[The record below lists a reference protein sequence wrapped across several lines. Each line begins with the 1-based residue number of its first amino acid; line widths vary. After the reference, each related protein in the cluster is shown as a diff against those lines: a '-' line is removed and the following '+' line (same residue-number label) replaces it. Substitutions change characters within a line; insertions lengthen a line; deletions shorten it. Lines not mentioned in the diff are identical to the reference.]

1 MNQIIMEG
9 NIGKDPEL
17 KWSGE
22 MAIAKFSLAHTPR
35 KKDKSN
41 VWSDGETIWFN
52 VTFFGSKAESVIDN
66 YVKGETVLIVGA
78 FEISNYEKDGVAKTS
93 FGIVGSTISA
103 VKRRKKEAPAW

>member
-41 VWSDGETIWFN
+41 AWSDGETIWFN

-78 FEISNYEKDGVAKTS
+78 FEISNYEKDFSRQAS
-93 FGIVGSTISA
+93 QERGSSM
-103 VKRRKKEAPAW
+103 VKANLHLLGKS